1 MANPVALI
9 IEDDESL
16 ATVFSMALQ
25 MAGFETEIA
34 RNGNVA
40 LSRLAEITPGLILL
54 DLHLPHVAGQD
65 ILRQIRAEERLTS
78 TWVILATADAIMAEG
93 LRGEADLVL
102 LKPISVTQLR
112 DLAKRLFPPDP
123 NNYK

>member
-34 RNGNVA
+34 RSGNVA
-40 LSRLAEITPGLILL
+40 LTRLAETTPELILL

-65 ILRQIRAEERLTS
+65 ILRQIRAEERLAS

>member
-1 MANPVALI
+1 MTNPVALI

-16 ATVFSMALQ
+16 STVFSMALQ

-34 RNGNVA
+34 RSGNVA
-40 LSRLAEITPGLILL
+40 LTRLAEITPELILL

-65 ILRQIRAEERLTS
+65 ILRQIRAEERLAS

>member
-1 MANPVALI
+1 MTNPVALI

-34 RNGNVA
+34 RTGRAA
-40 LSRLAEITPGLILL
+40 LTSIAELTPALILL

-65 ILRQIRAEERLTS
+65 ILRQIRSEERLAR
-78 TWVILATADAIMAEG
+78 TWVILATADAITAEG

-112 DLAKRLFPPDP
+112 DLAKRLFPA
-123 NNYK
+123 

>member
-1 MANPVALI
+1 MTNPVALI

-25 MAGFETEIA
+25 MAGFQTEIA
-34 RNGNVA
+34 RTGKAA
-40 LSRLAEITPGLILL
+40 LTSIAELTPTLIML

-65 ILRQIRAEERLTS
+65 ILRQIRSEERLAR
-78 TWVILATADAIMAEG
+78 TWVILATADAITAEG

-112 DLAKRLFPPDP
+112 DLAKRLFPA
-123 NNYK
+123 

>member
-1 MANPVALI
+1 MTNPIALI
-9 IEDDESL
+9 VEDDESL

-25 MAGFETEIA
+25 MADFETEIA
-34 RNGNVA
+34 RGGREA
-40 LSRLAEITPGLILL
+40 LTRLAEITPALILL

-65 ILRQIRAEERLTS
+65 ILRQIRAEERLAS

-112 DLAKRLFPPDP
+112 DLAKRLFPSD
-123 NNYK
+123 NYK